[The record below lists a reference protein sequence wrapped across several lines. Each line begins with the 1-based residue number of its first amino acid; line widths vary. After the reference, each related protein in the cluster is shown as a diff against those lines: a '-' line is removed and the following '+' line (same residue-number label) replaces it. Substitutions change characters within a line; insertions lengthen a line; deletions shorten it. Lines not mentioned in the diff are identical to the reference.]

1 MLPYEPFAGIPH
13 KLFSRLCDDL
23 LEYRTN
29 PCKRTYEQMTAMQD
43 EVGFPWG
50 LSKEQTDEWQSICDR
65 TRAEFEA
72 KAAIARA
79 EGLTLQKAIEAACAT
94 YQVFGPVE
102 PPQDPMIYNRR
113 QPDGTHKPL
122 SGFFNGEN

>member
-1 MLPYEPFAGIPH
+1 MLPYEPFAGIPR

-29 PCKRTYEQMTAMQD
+29 PCQRTYLQMTAMQD

-50 LSKEQTDEWQSICDR
+50 LSKEQGVEWQSICDR

-79 EGLTLQKAIEAACAT
+79 EG
-94 YQVFGPVE
+94 G
-102 PPQDPMIYNRR
+102 
-113 QPDGTHKPL
+113 
-122 SGFFNGEN
+122 